1 MSKISIDLNCDMG
14 EGFGPWTMGKD
25 SELMRYISS
34 ASIACGFH
42 AGDASVMRRTVEQA
56 LRAGVSIGAHPSYP
70 DLQGFGRREMHLTS
84 NEVFD
89 IILYQVAA
97 LKGICESLGARL
109 SHVKPHGALYNL
121 AARDAE
127 TARAIVEAVKSL
139 DANLLIYGLS
149 GGVLTHLAKECGLRA
164 MQEAFV
170 DRSYESDGTLTPRRE
185 DGALVSDPDIAASQA
200 LQLAKENSVKSKT
213 GETVK
218 IAVDTLCI
226 HGDGP
231 NAVQIARSVRRHLD
245 EAGIAVSSVTA

>member
-1 MSKISIDLNCDMG
+1 MG
-14 EGFGPWTMGKD
+14 EGFGPWIMGKD

-89 IILYQVAA
+89 ITLYQVAA

-139 DANLLIYGLS
+139 DATLAIYGLS
-149 GGVLTHLAKECGLRA
+149 GGVLTDLAKKYGLRT

-170 DRSYESDGTLTPRRE
+170 DRSYGPDGSLTPRCE

-200 LQLAKENSVKSKT
+200 LELAKENLVKSKT

-231 NAVQIARSVRRHLD
+231 NAVEIARSVRQRLD

>member
-1 MSKISIDLNCDMG
+1 MSKTSIDLNCDMG
-14 EGFGPWTMGKD
+14 EGFGPWIMGKD
-25 SELMRYISS
+25 SELLRYISS

-89 IILYQVAA
+89 ITLYQVAA

-109 SHVKPHGALYNL
+109 SHVKPHGALYNV

-127 TARAIVEAVKSL
+127 TARAIIEAVKSL
-139 DANLLIYGLS
+139 DSTMAVYGLS
-149 GGVLTHLAKECGLRA
+149 GGVLTDLAKKSGLKA
-164 MQEAFV
+164 IEEAFV
-170 DRSYESDGTLTPRRE
+170 DRSYGSDGSLIPRRE
-185 DGALVSDPDIAASQA
+185 SGALVSDLGIATSQA
-200 LQLAKENSVKSKT
+200 LRLAKDNSVISKS

-218 IAVDTLCI
+218 IAVDSLCI

-231 NAVQIARSVRRHLD
+231 NAVEIAKSVRQRLD
-245 EAGIAVSSVTA
+245 EAGITVRPVTV